1 MNNYFTEMCSGDLN
15 DALSDGVVGLDVL
28 VQETRARALKDGEPE
43 PAVPRQA
50 CIQGS

>member
-15 DALSDGVVGLDVL
+15 DALSDGVVGLDV
-28 VQETRARALKDGEPE
+28 QETRARAPKDGEPE